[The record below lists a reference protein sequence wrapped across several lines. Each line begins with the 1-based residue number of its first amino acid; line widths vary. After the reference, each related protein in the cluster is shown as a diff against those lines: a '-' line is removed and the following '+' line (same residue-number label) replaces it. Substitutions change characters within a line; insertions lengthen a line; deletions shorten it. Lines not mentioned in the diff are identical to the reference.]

1 MVLANKCVV
10 ALQPE
15 YGAWMLLMQV
25 AFTAIVMVSF
35 ALLHTS
41 SAFNYSQ
48 LKAWTPCALLF
59 TCNIVTSAMAL
70 EYIHV
75 PTFSVLRNVQP
86 FISTIV
92 GLYVLPL
99 LNPNVDRET
108 TSYFKL
114 YALLLI
120 FVGTAIYAWKDVA
133 FDVSGYLWVFGHITS
148 MSLYIAVVKSKG
160 IGANALPSSTMSL

>member
-1 MVLANKCVV
+1 
-10 ALQPE
+10 
-15 YGAWMLLMQV
+15 
-25 AFTAIVMVSF
+25 
-35 ALLHTS
+35 
-41 SAFNYSQ
+41 
-48 LKAWTPCALLF
+48 
-59 TCNIVTSAMAL
+59 
-70 EYIHV
+70 
-75 PTFSVLRNVQP
+75 
-86 FISTIV
+86 
-92 GLYVLPL
+92 VLPL